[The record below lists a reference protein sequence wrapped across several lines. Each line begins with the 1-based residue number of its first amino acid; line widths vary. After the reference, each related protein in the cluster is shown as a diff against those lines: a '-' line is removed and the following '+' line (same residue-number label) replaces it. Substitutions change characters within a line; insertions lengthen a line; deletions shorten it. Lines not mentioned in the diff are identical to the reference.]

1 MYSIQDIDWLGKSI
15 LHREYNLLYSFFQTA
30 WESRYE
36 YIVMM
41 PRRCFNLNHV
51 FERVQAGCG
60 LSGANQKQIISNSAL
75 LLYSKSIARHYMTHR
90 RFPRILILD
99 DLIFHGRTLT
109 LLLRSLEKLILANLE
124 EMAGPQSPDQR
135 YYIRRSLVSAIDIS
149 VFAAGKQPLLMDKAY
164 LQKLHI
170 SNFLGARELRSLSQ
184 RISSF
189 LQRAEASSSN
199 YALSYDV
206 TDLFNCVETSDWRS
220 RVWHYRGIEQK
231 AFFDCGPEEGSNL
244 EQIHYLP
251 IVRLNQALAEQAG
264 CSGDTWLTGLVL
276 FGSLSTKCLDDIC
289 IAVWAELEKMNIPQG
304 AELSAILHA
313 RHPLLQ
319 KQRLQFISFL
329 LSVIS
334 IYDYCEA
341 ILGTALVFNPAQSNL
356 KKIASNFA
364 HADEIEAALTALCMT
379 PQIWKSLRNVLYPA
393 FQKNAQP
400 LFQKEPLRG
409 GTFLALDPVTETAE
423 YCLFRVGM
431 ESERC
436 AYRASHGLER
446 VSLNANR
453 ISLQDYFAETVT
465 PNTSRLDQILCMLT
479 LMDSGLV
486 SLNIGTNR
494 DENDWS
500 DDAMMPQY
508 LLKTG
513 ELALFSV
520 FRWIHLFIPALVHV
534 EQKIWPGGKVQP
546 ALKRFICT
554 LPDEIEAEGEMT
566 PALQKEQRALRWFKQ
581 AGSDFVDML
590 YSCGHSFYSWNID
603 LVTVDDWRESD
614 SGDYLSFVRYQAA
627 RQEVYLEKAKTFT
640 ENASGNAE

>member
-30 WESRYE
+30 WESRHE

-41 PRRCFNLNHV
+41 PRRCFNLNYI
-51 FERVQAGCG
+51 FEQLQAERG
-60 LSGANQKQIISNSAL
+60 LGGANRKQIISNSAL
-75 LLYSKSIARHYMTHR
+75 LLYSNAIAKHYMIHR
-90 RFPRILILD
+90 CFPRILILD

-109 LLLRSLEKLILANLE
+109 LLLRSLEKLVLANLE

-170 SNFLGARELRSLSQ
+170 SNLLGTRELRSLPQ

-206 TDLFNCVETSDWRS
+206 TGLFNCVETSDWRS
-220 RVWHYRGIEQK
+220 RVWHYRGIEQR
-231 AFFDCGPEEGSNL
+231 AFFCCGPEEEGGL
-244 EQIHYLP
+244 EQINCLP
-251 IVRLNQALAEQAG
+251 TVRLNQVLAGQSG

-276 FGSLSTKCLDDIC
+276 FGPLGAKCLDDIC
-289 IAVWAELEKMNIPQG
+289 IAVWAELEKMDMPQKT
-304 AELSAILHA
+304 ELSAILHA
-313 RHPLLQ
+313 RHLLLQ
-319 KQRLQFISFL
+319 TQRLQFISFL

-334 IYDYCEA
+334 VYDYCEA
-341 ILGTALVFNPAQSNL
+341 VLGTALVFNPAQSNL

-364 HADEIEAALTALCMT
+364 RADEIEAALTALCT
-379 PQIWKSLRNVLYPA
+379 APQIWKSLRNILYPA

-400 LFQKEPLRG
+400 LFQKESPCG
-409 GTFLALDPVTETAE
+409 GTLLSLDPVTETAE

-431 ESERC
+431 ESEC
-436 AYRASHGLER
+436 YAYRASHGFKR
-446 VSLNANR
+446 VSLDANW
-453 ISLQDYFAETVT
+453 ISLQDYFAETAA

-494 DENDWS
+494 DENDLS
-500 DDAMMPQY
+500 DDTVMPQY

-520 FRWIHLFIPALVHV
+520 FRWIHPFIPALVHV
-534 EQKIWPGGKVQP
+534 EQKIWPGGEVQP
-546 ALKRFICT
+546 ALKRFIRT

-566 PALQKEQRALRWFKQ
+566 PALQKEQQALRWFKQ
-581 AGSDFVDML
+581 AGSGFVDLL

-603 LVTVDDWRESD
+603 LITVDDWRESG
-614 SGDYLSFVRYQAA
+614 SGDYLSFVRDQAA
-627 RQEVYLEKAKTFT
+627 RQGIYLEKAKTFT
-640 ENASGNAE
+640 ETASGKAE